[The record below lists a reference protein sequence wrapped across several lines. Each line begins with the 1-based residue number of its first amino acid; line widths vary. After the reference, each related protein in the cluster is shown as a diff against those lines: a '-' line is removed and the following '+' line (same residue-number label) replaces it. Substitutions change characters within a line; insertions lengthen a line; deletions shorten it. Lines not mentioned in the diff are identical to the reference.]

1 MHAEIIAVGT
11 EILLGQIVNTNATF
25 VAKRLADM
33 GIDVYFES
41 VVGDNE
47 ERLLSE
53 IKRADSRSDLIILIG
68 GLGPTKD
75 DLTKQTVAK
84 FLGKSLVEDAVAM
97 AKINR
102 YYAETG
108 KAMTENNKIQA
119 LYIQDSI
126 ALKNETGFAVG
137 NYFKNENGTDFL
149 LLPGPP
155 SEMKPMFIHQA
166 QPRLQETYFNDHR
179 LFSRVLRFFGIGE
192 SMLVTKLA
200 DLIDEQTN
208 PTIAPYA
215 KTSEVTLRITA
226 SSKTETEAIKML
238 NKMENEINS
247 RVGEFM
253 YGYGDDNSLVAVV
266 VDQLKSKG
274 LTISA
279 AESLTAGKFQS
290 TLGSVPGVSSVFYGG
305 VVTYSNQAK
314 EQLLG
319 VSHETL
325 KNEGAV
331 SEQTAKK
338 MANSVREKLGT
349 DVGISFTGVA
359 GPAELEGQPVG
370 TVWIGLAIK
379 GQKTIA
385 KLYHFSSN
393 RYFIRERAALS
404 GLDYI
409 RRSL

>member
-1 MHAEIIAVGT
+1 
-11 EILLGQIVNTNATF
+11 
-25 VAKRLADM
+25 
-33 GIDVYFES
+33 
-41 VVGDNE
+41 
-47 ERLLSE
+47 
-53 IKRADSRSDLIILIG
+53 
-68 GLGPTKD
+68 
-75 DLTKQTVAK
+75 
-84 FLGKSLVEDAVAM
+84 M
-97 AKINR
+97 AKIIR
-102 YYAETG
+102 YYTETG
-108 KAMTENNKIQA
+108 KVMTENNKIQA

-137 NYFKNENGTDFL
+137 NYFKNSNGTDFL

-155 SEMKPMFIHQA
+155 SEMKPMFVHQA
-166 QPRLQETYFNDHR
+166 QPQLQETYFNDHR

-200 DLIDEQTN
+200 DLIDGQSN

-215 KTSEVTLRITA
+215 KTSEVTLRLTA
-226 SSKTETEAIKML
+226 SSKTEDDAIKML
-238 NKMENEINS
+238 DKLENKINK

-266 VDQLKSKG
+266 VEQLKKKKF
-274 LTISA
+274 TISA

-290 TLGSVPGVSSVFYGG
+290 TLGSIPGVSTTFYGG

-325 KNEGAV
+325 ENAGAV
-331 SEQTAKK
+331 SEQTAKE
-338 MANSVREKLGT
+338 MADSVRGKLGT

-359 GPAELEGQPVG
+359 GPTELEGQPVG

-379 GQKTIA
+379 GRKTAA
-385 KLYHFSSN
+385 KLYHFSST
-393 RYFIRERAALS
+393 RYFIRERATLS

>member
-47 ERLLSE
+47 SRLLKE
-53 IKRADSRSDLIILIG
+53 IKKADSRSDLVILIG

-84 FLGKSLVEDAVAM
+84 FLGKRLIEDSKAM
-97 AKINR
+97 NKIVR
-102 YYAETG
+102 YYHETG
-108 KAMTENNKIQA
+108 KTMTENNKLQA
-119 LYIQDSI
+119 LFIEDSI

-137 NYFKNENGTDFL
+137 NYFKNANGTDFL

-155 SEMKPMFIHQA
+155 SEMKPMFVHQA
-166 QPRLQETYFNDHR
+166 QPILQEAYFNDHL

-192 SMLVTKLA
+192 SLLVTKLE
-200 DLIDEQTN
+200 DLIDGQTN

-215 KTSEVTLRITA
+215 KTSEVTLRLTA
-226 SSKTETEAIKML
+226 SSKSEDEAVNL
-238 NKMENEINS
+238 LDQLELEIAK

-253 YGYGDDNSLVAVV
+253 YGYGDDNSLVAVIV
-266 VDQLKSKG
+266 EQLKKKK

-279 AESLTAGKFQS
+279 AESLTAGEFQS
-290 TLGSVPGVSSVFYGG
+290 TLGSISGVSEVFLGG
-305 VVTYSNQAK
+305 VVTYSNKAK
-314 EQLLG
+314 EQLLN
-319 VSHETL
+319 VSHDTL
-325 KNEGAV
+325 LNKGAV
-331 SEQTAKK
+331 SEETAKE
-338 MANSVREKLGT
+338 MATSVRTKLGT
-349 DVGISFTGVA
+349 DIGISFTGVA
-359 GPAELEGQPVG
+359 GPTELEGQPVG
-370 TVWIGLAIK
+370 TVWIGLSIK
-379 GQKTIA
+379 GKETTA

-393 RYFIRERAALS
+393 RYLVRERAVLS

-409 RRSL
+409 RKSL

>member
-53 IKRADSRSDLIILIG
+53 IKRAESRSNLIILIG

-84 FLGKSLVEDAVAM
+84 FLEKKLIEDKPAM
-97 AKINR
+97 AKIIR
-102 YYAETG
+102 YYTETG
-108 KAMTENNKIQA
+108 KVMTENNKIQA

-137 NYFKNENGTDFL
+137 NYFKNSNGTDFL

-155 SEMKPMFIHQA
+155 SEMKPMFVHQA
-166 QPRLQETYFNDHR
+166 QPQLQETYFNDHR

-200 DLIDEQTN
+200 DLIDGQSN

-215 KTSEVTLRITA
+215 KTSEVTLRLTA
-226 SSKTETEAIKML
+226 SSKTEDDAIKML
-238 NKMENEINS
+238 DKLENKINK

-266 VDQLKSKG
+266 VEQLKKKKF
-274 LTISA
+274 TISA

-290 TLGSVPGVSSVFYGG
+290 TLGSIPGVSTTFYGG

-325 KNEGAV
+325 ENAGAV
-331 SEQTAKK
+331 SEQTAKE
-338 MANSVREKLGT
+338 MADSVRKKLGT

-359 GPAELEGQPVG
+359 GPTELEGQPVG

-379 GQKTIA
+379 GRKTAA
-385 KLYHFSSN
+385 KLYHFSST
-393 RYFIRERAALS
+393 RYFIRERATLS